1 MNNNIVL
8 YKSSKVMI
16 AMRWFLTNLSRF
28 LSSNHKIHL
37 PSIIWP
43 GLTPFYIP
51 VVIKIIYHSHNLMYI
66 QQNNI

>member
-1 MNNNIVL
+1 MNTNIVL

-16 AMRWFLTNLSRF
+16 AMRWFLTNLPRF

-37 PSIIWP
+37 SSIIRP

-51 VVIKIIYHSHNLMYI
+51 VVIKIIYHFHNLMYI